1 MVYFE
6 FWSHEKI
13 EYRSH
18 EIRPPDPESQL
29 VIICSIAECSA
40 AVRKLFPSKSYSNI
54 SWIFFMKCTLK
65 NVLCQIWKLIL
76 KMKNLF
82 PIFFDVECQDRIQLS
97 NFKSDSFQCFWIHF
111 LFSYR
116 KMLKCFQPTNK
127 GLGVKKT
134 INLFYFL
141 NSHFLFLDFVK
152 VFWRKK
158 KVAKTNTEMLN
169 QKFCYEMFFKIL

>member
-54 SWIFFMKCTLK
+54 SWILFMKCTLK

-82 PIFFDVECQDRIQLS
+82 GFFRFFLMWNVKTGFSCLILNPTVFNVSESIFFFLLEKCWNVFNQQIRALGLKKPSIFSTFWTLIFYCGTQYL
-97 NFKSDSFQCFWIHF
+97 KSV
-111 LFSYR
+111 L
-116 KMLKCFQPTNK
+116 PPP
-127 GLGVKKT
+127 
-134 INLFYFL
+134 
-141 NSHFLFLDFVK
+141 
-152 VFWRKK
+152 
-158 KVAKTNTEMLN
+158 
-169 QKFCYEMFFKIL
+169 